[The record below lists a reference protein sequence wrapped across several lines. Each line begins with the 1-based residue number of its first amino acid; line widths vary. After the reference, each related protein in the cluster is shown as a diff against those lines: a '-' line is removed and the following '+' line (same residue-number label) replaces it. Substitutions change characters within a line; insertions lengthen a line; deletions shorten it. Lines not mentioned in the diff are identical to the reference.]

1 MSVKKLFLF
10 LTLSLATLMTLT
22 LASCG
27 GGGSS
32 SSSTTSGDGTLAVEL
47 TDSTT
52 QDYRAVYVTI
62 DRVDV
67 HRADDNWEVV
77 ANPEATYNL
86 LELINGATVVL
97 GEDLLPAG
105 EYTQMRLIIG
115 DTPDDSQN
123 IAGKAHPHANYL
135 LIGDNLDDEPLKIPS
150 GPQTGIKLVSGFT
163 INENQ
168 TTELLLDFDAM
179 RSIVKAGESGKY
191 LLKPTI
197 KVLKVAEH
205 TSVEGMVT
213 ITADE
218 VSTPL
223 AGAFVSAQAGDPL
236 QIQAGTVTD
245 DEGEYK
251 VFLMPGNYTL
261 VATADGYLPACNPVN
276 LTAGD
281 KLLAD
286 FDLTPSEITFTLNG
300 TVTVANPDEDQSVTL
315 TFYQTVACNDATPAY
330 VVVRELNVAA
340 DTNGVGYEISL
351 PAGNYEIVATTD
363 DKEPIEINLN
373 LNSDTTESINFL

>member
-10 LTLSLATLMTLT
+10 LTLPLAILMTLV

-27 GGGSS
+27 GGGSGS
-32 SSSTTSGDGTLAVEL
+32 SGSSGDGTLSLAL

-67 HRADDNWEVV
+67 HRTDGNWEVV
-77 ANPEATYNL
+77 ATPEATYNL
-86 LELINGATVVL
+86 LELVNGVTVVL
-97 GEDLLPAG
+97 GQDQLPAG
-105 EYTQMRLIIG
+105 DYTQMRLMIG
-115 DTPDDSQN
+115 DTPDDGKN
-123 IAGKAHPHANYL
+123 IVGENHPHANYL
-135 LIGDNLDDEPLKIPS
+135 LIGDSLDDQPLKIPS

-179 RSIVKAGESGKY
+179 RSVVKAGASGLY

-197 KVLKVAEH
+197 KVLKVAEY
-205 TSVEGMVT
+205 TSVEGTVT
-213 ITADE
+213 TNVNE

-223 AGAFVSAQAGDPL
+223 AEAMVNAQAGDPL

-251 VFLMPGNYTL
+251 LFLMPGDYTL
-261 VATADGYLPACNPVN
+261 VATADGYLPACSPLP
-276 LTAGD
+276 LTTGEQ
-281 KLLAD
+281 LLAD
-286 FDLTPSEITFTLNG
+286 FELIPVELTFTLDG
-300 TVTVANPDEDQSVTL
+300 TITVASPDEDQSVTL
-315 TFYQTVACNDATPAY
+315 TFYQTVTCNDATTS
-330 VVVRELNVAA
+330 VVVRELNIAA
-340 DTNGVGYEISL
+340 DTSGVDYEISL
-351 PAGNYEIVATTD
+351 PAGSYKIVATTD
-363 DKEPIEINLN
+363 DKSPIEIGLN
-373 LNSDTTESINFL
+373 LDSDTSENINFPQQ